1 MLKLAKYVRNCFV
14 FWENLHSWQKFYM
27 TAGRDKFQVWSSYS
41 LIHQRR
47 YPPNLSRS
55 PRKISTNIHQR
66 RYLLISIKE
75 DIYKYPAKKISTN
88 LPRSPPWC
96 RWLKETLRAL
106 LSAASCSRRRSAS
119 PSKGETCLISIYKH
133 IYNIFIWFIFQSVTF
148 NNRSSLS
155 GNFGKPATRWTTTR
169 KAFLASK
176 STHKLVQTAWN
187 QGFFLHR
194 IKK

>member
-1 MLKLAKYVRNCFV
+1 MEATLSDQNPTWKGVSVQPNVPMAPAF
-14 FWENLHSWQKFYM
+14 
-27 TAGRDKFQVWSSYS
+27 AGLVHPGGS
-41 LIHQRR
+41 LLDGEDD
-47 YPPNLSRS
+47 PPNHSRS

-119 PSKGETCLISIYKH
+119 PSKGETCLISI
-133 IYNIFIWFIFQSVTF
+133 FIWVIFQSVTF
-148 NNRSSLS
+148 NSSSLS
-155 GNFGKPATRWTTTR
+155 QAT
-169 KAFLASK
+169 LANLRRGGRRRGRHSWPR
-176 STHKLVQTAWN
+176 SQPISWCRPL
-187 QGFFLHR
+187 G
-194 IKK
+194 IKVNWRSRSRSLWF